1 MSVKH
6 DLTQRTFEW
15 AGAERLARSLLQI
28 RAVEIHPENPFT
40 WSSGWKSPI
49 YCDNRMILGYPLCF
63 EQVERGF
70 MDAISQITPGVDVIA
85 GTATAGIPHAAAVA
99 RALKIPM
106 AYVRGSAK
114 GHGKQKQV
122 EGRVGQGLSAVVIED
137 TLSTGRSAFEAVE
150 ALRAEGM
157 NVLAVFSIFSY
168 DFAVCREK
176 AEAAEVPAHRL
187 LGFETLIST
196 AVDESYVDESYVQVL
211 KNWRLH
217 PENYGM

>member
-1 MSVKH
+1 MSRQQA
-6 DLTQRTFEW
+6 LGEQTFEW
-15 AGAERLARSLLQI
+15 EGAERLARSLLQI
-28 RAVEIHPENPFT
+28 KAVEIHPENPFT

-63 EQVERGF
+63 DQVERGF
-70 MDAISQITPGVDVIA
+70 IKAISELTPGVDVIA

-99 RALKIPM
+99 RVLKLPM

-122 EGRVGQGLSAVVIED
+122 EGRIGAGLSAVVIED

-157 NVLAVFSIFSY
+157 DVLAVFSIFSY
-168 DFAVCREK
+168 DFAISREK
-176 AEAAEVPAHRL
+176 AEAAEIPAHRL
-187 LGFETLIST
+187 LGFDTLIST
-196 AVDESYVDESYVQVL
+196 AVAESYVDKSYLEVL
-211 KNWRLH
+211 QNWRLH
-217 PENYGM
+217 PEQFGG